1 MTCAMFLQLVVD
13 PYIENRDL
21 RLAIELRA
29 NSMNV
34 GEVQVVDRPKH
45 PQFVTFLKE
54 RSDLRVSVTDNYVV
68 VTKLEP
74 KVIVTNQRGK

>member
-1 MTCAMFLQLVVD
+1 MFLQLALD
-13 PYIENRDL
+13 PFIENRDL

-29 NSMNV
+29 NNMSV

-54 RSDLRVSVTDNYVV
+54 RPDLRVSVTDNYVV